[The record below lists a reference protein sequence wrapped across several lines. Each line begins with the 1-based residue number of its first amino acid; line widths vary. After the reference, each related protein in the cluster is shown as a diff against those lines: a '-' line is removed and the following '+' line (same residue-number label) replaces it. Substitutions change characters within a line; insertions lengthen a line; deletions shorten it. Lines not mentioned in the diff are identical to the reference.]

1 MHLFRVDHREF
12 KVGEKITSTSS
23 YQKAI
28 DIEHQITEL
37 CLEKTRPNNLISRN
51 NLFLF
56 CNLKDAF
63 QFTIDI
69 SNINIYYVDILQS
82 EIFFKGDMNYI
93 DTIFDAV
100 KKEQTLK
107 DIYKLC
113 CNYWNQIRTS
123 NPCYETLVQEAL
135 VMKKICASEDIQKFN
150 EEFKIHQQIEK
161 CPLYIKKSNQIIL

>member
-1 MHLFRVDHREF
+1 MYLFRVDNREF
-12 KVGEKITSTSS
+12 KCGEKITSTSS

-28 DIEHQITEL
+28 DIEHKITEL

-69 SNINIYYVDILQS
+69 SNINIYYVSILQS
-82 EIFFKGDMNYI
+82 GIFFKGDMNYI
-93 DTIFDAV
+93 DTIFKAV
-100 KKEQTLK
+100 KKEQSLK

-113 CNYWNQIRTS
+113 CNYWHQITTP

-135 VMKKICASEDIQKFN
+135 VMKKICTSKDIQMFN
-150 EEFKIHQQIEK
+150 EEFKIYRQIEK
-161 CPLYIKKSNQIIL
+161 CPLYIEKSN